1 MAQMPLSSSRLSP
14 DLAAFVDGW
23 AYSELI
29 FFVVAL
35 FVCFGL
41 RPQSLHLE
49 HHKWDCCVVCVCG
62 SVIVCKQIKIAF
74 DLMNMQIN
82 CLAASSRHL
91 FFRNHV
97 TVSGSPWCL
106 AIVCISFCGNKVVPC
121 HACI

>member
-49 HHKWDCCVVCVCG
+49 HHKWDCCVVCVC
-62 SVIVCKQIKIAF
+62 VCVLVYDCVLTPSMSSITSGAVV
-74 DLMNMQIN
+74 LCLCVCVCVCVCVCMNE
-82 CLAASSRHL
+82 
-91 FFRNHV
+91 
-97 TVSGSPWCL
+97 
-106 AIVCISFCGNKVVPC
+106 
-121 HACI
+121 